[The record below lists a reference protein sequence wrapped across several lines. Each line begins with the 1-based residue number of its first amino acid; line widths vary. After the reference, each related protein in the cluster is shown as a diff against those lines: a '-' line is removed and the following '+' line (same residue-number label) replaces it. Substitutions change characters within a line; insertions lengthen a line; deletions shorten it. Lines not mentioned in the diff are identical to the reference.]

1 MKRLAVQA
9 IVLSIVMFAPGPAF
23 PRNIKLI
30 LSIATAM
37 QASTGEDR
45 PTGAVKFFFGD
56 EKTPEIVAEFGT
68 HAVTP
73 RTGAMGMSDEKAC
86 YGAFQWTLVNLEK
99 RAQRLGANAVI
110 NIVSFYKR
118 NELSSATEF
127 ECHVGN
133 VIASVFLRGK
143 FVRIGDR

>member
-1 MKRLAVQA
+1 VRRLSVQA
-9 IVLSIVMFAPGPAF
+9 VVLSLVIFAAGPAL
-23 PRNIKLI
+23 PRNVKLI
-30 LSIATAM
+30 LPIAAAT
-37 QASTGEDR
+37 QAITGEDR

-56 EKTPEIVAEFGT
+56 ENTPEIVAEFGT

-73 RTGAMGMSDEKAC
+73 RTSAMGTSDEKAC

-110 NIVSFYKR
+110 NIVSFYKK
-118 NELSSATEF
+118 NELSSTTEF
-127 ECHVGN
+127 ECHVGD

-143 FVRIGDR
+143 FVRIADR